1 MLVIWVWGLLYC
13 HGYHCHFRKRMKT
26 KNVFYLI
33 LSDLHLIRN
42 MRVPKLKKKVSSLLK
57 NVLERL

>member
-1 MLVIWVWGLLYC
+1 
-13 HGYHCHFRKRMKT
+13 MKT